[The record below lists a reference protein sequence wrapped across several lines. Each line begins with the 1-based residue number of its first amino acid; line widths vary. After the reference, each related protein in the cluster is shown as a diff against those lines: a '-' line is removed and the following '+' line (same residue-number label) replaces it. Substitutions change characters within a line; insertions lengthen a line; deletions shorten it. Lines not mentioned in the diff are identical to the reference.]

1 MLIIS
6 LFVGFA
12 LGLGYYI
19 YHTRQSN
26 SLLQNRFNQ
35 VIGLRQLIHLLRFH
49 RRQTHQ
55 RLHNG
60 GANTVG
66 EQPLNESL
74 AIQNLLRT
82 LISQAEQSQKP
93 MYRILMKR
101 ITALLD
107 EWPRYSIQ
115 RNQTVHGKAIRH
127 VLYLIDDI
135 VTQSLLVTDKE
146 QLFKQYQSVWP
157 VTLNAIDSL
166 SRFRHTIYSFTPNS
180 MAMKRELKLHTQ
192 ILRRR
197 LGQMSILS
205 SEPVSPLII
214 ESLFD
219 QFEKIDLDRSN
230 QTLTKEELYH
240 FSLLVSETLFNLFDL
255 VLGDIGKEISVRLPE
270 LPVDGGKVVR
280 LSKHNQAIDKQRKT
294 KNPA

>member
-1 MLIIS
+1 MLFIS

-49 RRQTHQ
+49 RRQTHLLLYSE
-55 RLHNG
+55 R
-60 GANTVG
+60 ANAVV

-82 LISQAEQSQKP
+82 LISQAEQSQRP

-101 ITALLD
+101 ITVLLD
-107 EWPRYSIQ
+107 EWPRYSVQ
-115 RNQTVHGKAIRH
+115 RNQAVHGKTIRH
-127 VLYLIDDI
+127 VLYLIDDT

-157 VTLNAIDSL
+157 ITLNAIDSL
-166 SRFRHTIYSFTPNS
+166 SRFRHTIYNFTPNS
-180 MAMKRELKLHTQ
+180 LAMKRELRLHSQ

-197 LGQMSILS
+197 LDQMSILN
-205 SEPVSPLII
+205 SEPVSPLIV

-219 QFEKIDLDRSN
+219 QFEKIDLDNSN
-230 QTLTKEELYH
+230 NAQSKEQLYH
-240 FSLLVSETLFNLFDL
+240 FSQLVSETLFNLFDL
-255 VLGDIGKEISVRLPE
+255 VLADIGKEISVRLPE
-270 LPVDGGKVVR
+270 LPIDGGKVVR
-280 LSKHNQAIDKQRKT
+280 LSKHNQAVD
-294 KNPA
+294 